1 MAAELIM
8 PTLPGDQHPHH
19 HHHFAT
25 QRPPHSRSLSFQVPQ
40 PHSNQLSPLSTSDL
54 DKHHASTP
62 SSPKAKHA
70 RPARPMYMPA
80 VLRPNSDFI
89 CQKITGVSPTNSDA
103 SSVQTAGR
111 RRLSGAGFMMMPGFS
126 ALGQRLT
133 RRTTGDST
141 KSFESGWD
149 LDLFPQ
155 VTDLPTRKHWKPD
168 PESSVCDDP
177 TCKRTF
183 NYFTRRHHCRRC
195 GNIFCDPHS
204 SFEVPLDQDANFNPR
219 APPSRTCNH
228 CFEQYRDW
236 HSRNNSQSSSSA
248 SSDDQN
254 VAPPTP
260 IAAIP
265 GAAAAALALP
275 KGPEVA
281 ASVPRD
287 WNWSTF

>member
-1 MAAELIM
+1 MILICH
-8 PTLPGDQHPHH
+8 QI
-19 HHHFAT
+19 
-25 QRPPHSRSLSFQVPQ
+25 Q
-40 PHSNQLSPLSTSDL
+40 
-54 DKHHASTP
+54 
-62 SSPKAKHA
+62 
-70 RPARPMYMPA
+70 
-80 VLRPNSDFI
+80 
-89 CQKITGVSPTNSDA
+89 
-103 SSVQTAGR
+103 
-111 RRLSGAGFMMMPGFS
+111 
-126 ALGQRLT
+126 
-133 RRTTGDST
+133 
-141 KSFESGWD
+141 
-149 LDLFPQ
+149 
-155 VTDLPTRKHWKPD
+155 PD

-260 IAAIP
+260 VAAIP